1 MKGEGKMSKI
11 ASLMATETVVDVEFP
26 DIEGFII
33 SLVYLN
39 REDLVKI
46 RNQSLTFKFNKRT
59 RQREE
64 EIDNDKFLAAYT
76 EKAIKNWKG
85 LKVKH
90 LPMLLPVDISS
101 MDSEENI
108 EYSVEEARDLVTN
121 STIFDQFITDTM
133 NEFEQF
139 SITKKETDE
148 KNSQTTSVASSKTGG

>member
-1 MKGEGKMSKI
+1 MSKI

-26 DIEGFII
+26 DIEGFIV

-64 EIDNDKFLAAYT
+64 EIDNDKFLSAYT

-101 MDSEENI
+101 MDSEEDI
-108 EYSVEEARDLVTN
+108 EYSIEEARDLVTN

-139 SITKKETDE
+139 SITKRETDE
-148 KNSQTTSVASSKTGG
+148 KNLQSTSSTSSKAGV

>member
-1 MKGEGKMSKI
+1 MSKI

-26 DIEGFII
+26 DVEEFII

-39 REDLVKI
+39 REDLMKI
-46 RNQSLTFKFNKRT
+46 RNASLTFKFNKRT

-76 EKAIKNWKG
+76 DKAIKGWKG

-90 LPMLLPVDISS
+90 LPLLLPVDISG
-101 MDSEENI
+101 DDGEEEI
-108 EYSVEEARDLVTN
+108 SYSKEEALSLITN
-121 STIFDQFITDTM
+121 STVFDQFVTDTM

-139 SITKKETDE
+139 SITKKENDVKNL
-148 KNSQTTSVASSKTGG
+148 KNSSGSSSKQGE